1 MNIYNVLL
9 LMMAFICSFSAVTVC
24 HQAPDACYFLL
35 IRIAALVCKKL
46 SMALCNKLND
56 TKLLPKKPG

>member
-1 MNIYNVLL
+1 
-9 LMMAFICSFSAVTVC
+9 MMAFICSFSAVTVC